1 MSKITHEKEINI
13 WQSCHGC
20 GDSLINGPR
29 LECQTCPSGPD
40 IDLCNSCHEKYIK
53 GDLLHPPNSSL
64 SSAREQEM
72 DHVFVKREGKKY
84 IESDLSTWLNIS
96 SFEEN
101 PPCFMINF
109 VVRPIFSSGLD
120 YIIGSCGFI
129 VQEAGINLSLTA
141 LHVLDE
147 LIKVKKIDVN
157 KNLKSSIALTNAIE
171 KIDFYD
177 VTAPNW
183 MLHHLAHANR
193 MLLLPEAKLYEEEP
207 DSSNDIA
214 AFQLDNLG
222 QLNPGILAKNTP
234 QVGENIWLAYID
246 LSRKKKLFSGVVVEV
261 TKDVF
266 IYRLKNSGMIFK
278 GSSGSPIL
286 NKFGEIVAIHCGS
299 GRYSGYEFGHGNHV
313 ENIRRHIYSS
323 SILSKNTIQ

>member
-20 GDSLINGPR
+20 GDSPINGPR
-29 LECQTCPSGPD
+29 FECQTCPSGPD
-40 IDLCNSCHEKYIK
+40 IDLCKSCYKKYIN
-53 GDLLHPPNSSL
+53 GNLLHPSNSSPSL
-64 SSAREQEM
+64 VREQEVC
-72 DHVFVKREGKKY
+72 HVFVRREGKKY
-84 IESDLSTWLNIS
+84 IESNLSTWLNVAF
-96 SFEEN
+96 FEET
-101 PPCFMINF
+101 PPYFTMNF

-129 VQEAGINLSLTA
+129 VQEAGVNLSLTA

-147 LIKVKKIDVN
+147 LIKIKKIDVN
-157 KNLKSSIALTNAIE
+157 ESIKSSIALTEAVE

-177 VTAPNW
+177 VTTPNW
-183 MLHHLAHANR
+183 MLHHLGHANR
-193 MLLLPEAKLYEEEP
+193 MLILPEAKLHEEEP
-207 DSSNDIA
+207 NSSNDIA
-214 AFQLDNLG
+214 VFQLENLG
-222 QLNPGILAKNTP
+222 QLNPGTLAKNIP

-246 LSRKKKLFSGVVVEV
+246 LSREKKLFSGVVVEV

-266 IYRLKNSGMIFK
+266 IYRLKKSGMIFK

-299 GRYSGYEFGHGNHV
+299 GRYSGCEFGHGNHV

-323 SILSKNTIQ
+323 SLMSNNTIQ